1 MGTEAAAIQH
11 VADRFLVRLAAQEAC
26 RTTGM
31 RLASAGL
38 TPEVVAAFGEHFY
51 LPQHQGKVAFGN
63 LVRKLKKLV
72 DGFKRLPK
80 LWDKFK
86 EVIGVESLMD
96 LPGAIK
102 NLAAMAE
109 KGLRKVLHKL
119 FDTWPLKIY
128 TLEKGKIAS
137 FNAMLDTLISKS
149 PKLKRVLDSAVSKIG
164 DFGEMVRKH
173 APHIVGGLMAA
184 IYIWVWF
191 TVVEFE
197 WDLKALVD
205 AVSGALTFPEFMA
218 TLPGSAFG
226 FLLNGF
232 GFGTFTLLPLTI
244 AARLL
249 YLLQQ
254 WYISWT
260 GTGFKVDWAM
270 VKADFNV
277 DTSSLSGAA
286 G

>member
-191 TVVEFE
+191 NVVEFE

-254 WYISWT
+254 RYISWT